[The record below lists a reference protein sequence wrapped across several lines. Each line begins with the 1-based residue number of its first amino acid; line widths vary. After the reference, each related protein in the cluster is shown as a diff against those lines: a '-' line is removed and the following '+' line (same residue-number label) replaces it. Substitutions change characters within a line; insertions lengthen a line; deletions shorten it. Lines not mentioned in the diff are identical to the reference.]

1 MKTCSTTQIFL
12 DPGEFAEVLAGGL
25 AVSLMSDFG
34 ELEHN
39 QMDHVAIN
47 GNPRCGALAAA
58 EHASI
63 TCRIRV
69 AAAIALVLDFGR
81 FTQVGDPVVVAAA
94 VDVVQMARRPLPMVK
109 QPCEA
114 MSKIAFVLDP
124 DPDITVRAQTASNSP
139 DAACTLMTDPPADE
153 SGLGIGS

>member
-1 MKTCSTTQIFL
+1 MKACSTILIFL
-12 DPGEFAEVLAGGL
+12 DPGEFTEVLAGGL

-34 ELEHN
+34 EPKRA
-39 QMDHVAIN
+39 QMDHAVIN
-47 GNPRCGALAAA
+47 GNPRCGLLAAA

-69 AAAIALVLDFGR
+69 AAAIALALDFGR
-81 FTQVGDPVVVAAA
+81 FTQVGDPFVVAAA
-94 VDVVQMARRPLPMVK
+94 VDVVQMARRLLPMVK

-139 DAACTLMTDPPADE
+139 DTSCTLTTDPPADG